1 MVLIPIRT
9 AVLAAALA
17 ACIRPT
23 PPPRLAQATP
33 VAIAFLHQTRA
44 QGWSAAVPAAF
55 SRPQT
60 EALESRNLVA
70 RSVDPA
76 TAGRLVAADL
86 TRARLATL
94 AAATDTPVVVLLE
107 TSSRYDSQLAG
118 RYRWAVAAKV
128 TVADRLDLDR
138 SVSESF
144 DVPVTLE
151 YDHQEDEAALADAAR
166 SVGQQLGKV
175 IDSFVVSYGI
185 RPGAPAPPGAAP
197 LQKEATTWR
206 R

>member
-1 MVLIPIRT
+1 MVLIRVALT
-9 AVLAAALA
+9 AAALV

-23 PPPRLAQATP
+23 PPPRMATATP
-33 VAIAFLHQTRA
+33 VAIAFVHQTRG
-44 QGWSAAVPAAF
+44 QGWSTDVPPSF

-60 EALESRNLVA
+60 EVLGTRNLIA
-70 RSVDPA
+70 RPIDSSA
-76 TAGRLVAADL
+76 NQRLAAADL

-94 AAATDTPVVVLLE
+94 AAAADTDAVVLIE

-118 RYRWAVAAKV
+118 RYRWAVSARI
-128 TVADRLDLDR
+128 TVADRADLER

-151 YDHQEDEAALADAAR
+151 YDHQQDEAALTDAAR
-166 SVGQQLGKV
+166 SIGQQLGKV
-175 IDSFVVSYGI
+175 VDSFVASYGI
-185 RPGAPAPPGAAP
+185 GPRPAPAP
-197 LQKEATTWR
+197 QNREARWR